1 MGILVYVY
9 YYAIIVFDMSF
20 LRAVFEGLYALWVRL
35 SSPRVLVSELSYLV
49 DLRLANKVRF
59 DLTDSLIDLAIGAA
73 RRGVALA

>member
-1 MGILVYVY
+1 MGATIFTSGFG
-9 YYAIIVFDMSF
+9 IGTPSCGSI
-20 LRAVFEGLYALWVRL
+20 EI
-35 SSPRVLVSELSYLV
+35 LSYLV